1 MGWGNASLEI
11 ASPGEG
17 ACRTRTQETR
27 GRIRGVTEKR
37 PVKAQGSV
45 SKDRPRELRGGPSVG
60 TFGAQWCTLLVEA
73 LSWER
78 KGAVLGPRRR
88 QALGAGL
95 RGEEPLSP
103 RGL

>member
-17 ACRTRTQETR
+17 GLQDENTRNPWENTR
-27 GRIRGVTEKR
+27 GDRKG

-60 TFGAQWCTLLVEA
+60 TFGAQWCTLLGEA
-73 LSWER
+73 LNWER
-78 KGAVLGPRRR
+78 KGTLLGPRRR
-88 QALGAGL
+88 QALGAAL